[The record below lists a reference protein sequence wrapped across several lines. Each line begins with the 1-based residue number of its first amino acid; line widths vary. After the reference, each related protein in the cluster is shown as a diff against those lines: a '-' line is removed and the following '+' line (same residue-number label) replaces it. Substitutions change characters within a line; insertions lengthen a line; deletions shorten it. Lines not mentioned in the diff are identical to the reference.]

1 VAADRGRNGKA
12 RWVNRVLSTTLTGDT
27 PAEMRLTFK
36 LDKAAPKAL
45 EIELFGKRLLVTHHD
60 DWTPKEVVAGY
71 RSQNDVESGFRQL
84 KDPHVVGF
92 YPMFHWT
99 DSKIRVHVFYCVL
112 ALAVA
117 HLMRR
122 EAARAGLRL
131 SVREL
136 LDNLSGI
143 EETILLYPTGNK
155 GRPRAQRILTD
166 TTPTRQRL
174 SDLFGLNAYAPR
186 R

>member
-1 VAADRGRNGKA
+1 
-12 RWVNRVLSTTLTGDT
+12 
-27 PAEMRLTFK
+27 
-36 LDKAAPKAL
+36 AL
-45 EIELFGKRLLVTHHD
+45 ETELFGKRLLVTDHD
-60 DWTPKEVVAGY
+60 DWTVSDVVVGY

-92 YPMFHWT
+92 SPMFHWT
-99 DSKIRVHVFYCVL
+99 DSKIRVHLFYCVL

-122 EAARAGLRL
+122 EAHHAGIDL

-136 LDNLSGI
+136 LTTLSGI
-143 EETILLYPTGNK
+143 EETVLLYPTGSK

-166 TTPTRQRL
+166 QDPTQQRL
-174 SDLFGLNAYAPR
+174 FELFNLATYAPR